1 MSGTTPSGVDEPNLA
16 SASGADT
23 GTTMRYDSAGQL
35 YIYNLATKS
44 LADSTA
50 TYQLKITG
58 PFATIYNLFG
68 TRAK

>member
-1 MSGTTPSGVDEPNLA
+1 
-16 SASGADT
+16 
-23 GTTMRYDSAGQL
+23 MRYDAAGQI